1 MLRIT
6 AKMLKIYVPYS
17 NLDWM
22 NYAINRKKSLT
33 FHHIVKR
40 EDNGKYEINNGAL
53 LIPLSHEYLHLI
65 ECKEY
70 RTYEALNN
78 MFRIINAQRQEP
90 TREQREIIEYLLS
103 GFEDRHSEDRN
114 KKHRKIIKPEYLKR
128 GFDSCTW

>member
-1 MLRIT
+1 MLDIT
-6 AKMLKIYVPYS
+6 VKMLKIYKPFS
-17 NLDWM
+17 NLDWL
-22 NYAINRKKSLT
+22 NYAINRKRDLT

-40 EDNGKYEINNGAL
+40 EHNGKYNINNGAL

-65 ECKEY
+65 ECKEIE
-70 RTYEALNN
+70 TYIALNN

-114 KKHRKIIKPEYLKR
+114 RKHRKFRNK
-128 GFDSCTW
+128 